1 MENLKIIY
9 IDDYPETSLSKY
21 LDKYKN
27 SSCNVESLDI
37 KFNPDAGYES
47 LINNPDVK
55 SANIIF
61 IDSKLFENRTAIA
74 GKFTGE
80 EFKIILKKYFPF
92 IEVIVITQNE
102 IAPDYETISKYDPKC
117 GKTPVEYYDE
127 KLPPIL
133 DQCIRNIFEVRKITS
148 ELQKNTSWENEIAP
162 DYETISKYDPKCG
175 KTPVEYYDEKL
186 PPILDQCIRNIFEV
200 RKITSELQ
208 KNTSWEKV
216 MVEKI
221 VNSVNGQG
229 KFDEF
234 TKNDID
240 DVIKMFQEL
249 QTKVE
254 G

>member
-1 MENLKIIY
+1 M
-9 IDDYPETSLSKY
+9 T
-21 LDKYKN
+21 
-27 SSCNVESLDI
+27 
-37 KFNPDAGYES
+37 
-47 LINNPDVK
+47 
-55 SANIIF
+55 
-61 IDSKLFENRTAIA
+61 IA

-92 IEVIVITQNE
+92 IEVIVITQ
-102 IAPDYETISKYDPKC
+102 
-117 GKTPVEYYDE
+117 
-127 KLPPIL
+127 
-133 DQCIRNIFEVRKITS
+133 
-148 ELQKNTSWENEIAP
+148 NEIAP

>member
-1 MENLKIIY
+1 METLKLLY
-9 IDDYPETSLSKY
+9 IDDHPETSLSKY
-21 LDKYKN
+21 LDKYK
-27 SSCNVESLDI
+27 SPSCEIEYSDI
-37 KFNPDAGYES
+37 EFKPDEGYES
-47 LINNPDVK
+47 LINNSDVK

-61 IDSKLFENRTAIA
+61 IDSKLFENRNAIA

-102 IAPDYETISKYDPKC
+102 IAPGYETISKYDSKSRM
-117 GKTPVEYYDE
+117 TPEEYYDKE
-127 KLPPIL
+127 LPVL
-133 DQCIRNIFEVRKITS
+133 LEQCV
-148 ELQKNTSWENEIAP
+148 
-162 DYETISKYDPKCG
+162 
-175 KTPVEYYDEKL
+175 
-186 PPILDQCIRNIFEV
+186 RNIFEV

-234 TKNDID
+234 TKKDID

-249 QTKVE
+249 QIKVE

>member
-92 IEVIVITQNE
+92 IEVIVITTGSCNE
-102 IAPDYETISKYDPKC
+102 EIWQFCTGTEYADSRESGDRIDRGEWSGKEYD
-117 GKTPVEYYDE
+117 
-127 KLPPIL
+127 I
-133 DQCIRNIFEVRKITS
+133 
-148 ELQKNTSWENEIAP
+148 
-162 DYETISKYDPKCG
+162 
-175 KTPVEYYDEKL
+175 
-186 PPILDQCIRNIFEV
+186 
-200 RKITSELQ
+200 
-208 KNTSWEKV
+208 
-216 MVEKI
+216 
-221 VNSVNGQG
+221 
-229 KFDEF
+229 
-234 TKNDID
+234 
-240 DVIKMFQEL
+240 
-249 QTKVE
+249 
-254 G
+254 

>member
-1 MENLKIIY
+1 M
-9 IDDYPETSLSKY
+9 
-21 LDKYKN
+21 
-27 SSCNVESLDI
+27 SCNAKKDPNGTWRIQYRWTDWTGTKKKSQKRGFKTKKEAEEWYAHFMLQQSSDPTMTLADFWEI
-37 KFNPDAGYES
+37 YKADMEKRLRKTTMKQNKA

-127 KLPPIL
+127 KLPL
-133 DQCIRNIFEVRKITS
+133 
-148 ELQKNTSWENEIAP
+148 
-162 DYETISKYDPKCG
+162 
-175 KTPVEYYDEKL
+175 
-186 PPILDQCIRNIFEV
+186 ILDQCIRNIFEV

>member
-1 MENLKIIY
+1 MEILKILY
-9 IDDYPETSLSKY
+9 IDDHPEISLSKY
-21 LDKYKN
+21 LDKYK
-27 SSCNVESLDI
+27 SQSCEIEYSDI
-37 KFNPDAGYES
+37 EFKPDEGYES

-61 IDSKLFENRTAIA
+61 IDSKLFENRNAIA

-117 GKTPVEYYDE
+117 GKTPEEYYDKE
-127 KLPPIL
+127 LPEL
-133 DQCIRNIFEVRKITS
+133 LEQCIRNIFEVRKITL
-148 ELQKNTSWENEIAP
+148 EM
-162 DYETISKYDPKCG
+162 
-175 KTPVEYYDEKL
+175 
-186 PPILDQCIRNIFEV
+186 
-200 RKITSELQ
+200 Q

-221 VNSVNGQG
+221 VNSVNGQE

-234 TKNDID
+234 TKKDID

-249 QTKVE
+249 QIKVE

>member
-1 MENLKIIY
+1 MTKGFFRERKHY
-9 IDDYPETSLSKY
+9 SLQEIT
-21 LDKYKN
+21 DN
-27 SSCNVESLDI
+27 
-37 KFNPDAGYES
+37 
-47 LINNPDVK
+47 LINLNM
-55 SANIIF
+55 
-61 IDSKLFENRTAIA
+61 
-74 GKFTGE
+74 E
-80 EFKIILKKYFPF
+80 ETRRI
-92 IEVIVITQNE
+92 
-102 IAPDYETISKYDPKC
+102 
-117 GKTPVEYYDE
+117 
-127 KLPPIL
+127 
-133 DQCIRNIFEVRKITS
+133 
-148 ELQKNTSWENEIAP
+148 
-162 DYETISKYDPKCG
+162 
-175 KTPVEYYDEKL
+175 

>member
-1 MENLKIIY
+1 METLKLLY
-9 IDDYPETSLSKY
+9 IDDHPETSLSKY
-21 LDKYKN
+21 LDKYK
-27 SSCNVESLDI
+27 SPSCEIEYSDI
-37 KFNPDAGYES
+37 EFKPDEGYES
-47 LINNPDVK
+47 LINNSDVK

-61 IDSKLFENRTAIA
+61 IDSKLFENRNAIA

-102 IAPDYETISKYDPKC
+102 IAPGYETISKYDPKSRM
-117 GKTPVEYYDE
+117 TPEEYYDKE
-127 KLPPIL
+127 LPVL
-133 DQCIRNIFEVRKITS
+133 LEQCVRNIFEVRKI
-148 ELQKNTSWENEIAP
+148 N
-162 DYETISKYDPKCG
+162 
-175 KTPVEYYDEKL
+175 
-186 PPILDQCIRNIFEV
+186 
-200 RKITSELQ
+200 SELQ

-234 TKNDID
+234 TKKDID

-249 QTKVE
+249 QIKVE

>member
-1 MENLKIIY
+1 M
-9 IDDYPETSLSKY
+9 
-21 LDKYKN
+21 
-27 SSCNVESLDI
+27 
-37 KFNPDAGYES
+37 AGYVMIDKKKNAVLQDMANRQGLDENIYYQ
-47 LINNPDVK
+47 LFVEIILVGIKEFERYRQNIVRKINAKNQV
-55 SANIIF
+55 
-61 IDSKLFENRTAIA
+61 
-74 GKFTGE
+74 E

-92 IEVIVITQNE
+92 IEVIVITQ
-102 IAPDYETISKYDPKC
+102 
-117 GKTPVEYYDE
+117 
-127 KLPPIL
+127 
-133 DQCIRNIFEVRKITS
+133 
-148 ELQKNTSWENEIAP
+148 NEIAP

>member
-1 MENLKIIY
+1 METLKILY
-9 IDDYPETSLSKY
+9 IDDNPEVALAKY
-21 LDKYKN
+21 LDRYKDSN
-27 SSCNVESLDI
+27 CEIEYSDI
-37 KFNPDAGYES
+37 EFRPEEGYES
-47 LINNPDVK
+47 LINNADVK

-61 IDSKLFENRTAIA
+61 IDSKLFENRNAVA

-102 IAPDYETISKYDPKC
+102 IAQEYETISKYDPRY
-117 GKTPVEYYDE
+117 GKTSEEYYNE
-127 KLPPIL
+127 KLPAL
-133 DQCIRNIFEVRKITS
+133 LNQCIRNIFEVRKIAL
-148 ELQKNTSWENEIAP
+148 ELEN
-162 DYETISKYDPKCG
+162 
-175 KTPVEYYDEKL
+175 
-186 PPILDQCIRNIFEV
+186 
-200 RKITSELQ
+200 
-208 KNTSWEKV
+208 NTSWEKV

-229 KFDEF
+229 NFDEL

-249 QTKVE
+249 QKKVE

>member
-1 MENLKIIY
+1 M
-9 IDDYPETSLSKY
+9 
-21 LDKYKN
+21 
-27 SSCNVESLDI
+27 
-37 KFNPDAGYES
+37 
-47 LINNPDVK
+47 
-55 SANIIF
+55 
-61 IDSKLFENRTAIA
+61 
-74 GKFTGE
+74 
-80 EFKIILKKYFPF
+80 
-92 IEVIVITQNE
+92 IVITQN
-102 IAPDYETISKYDPKC
+102 D
-117 GKTPVEYYDE
+117 
-127 KLPPIL
+127 
-133 DQCIRNIFEVRKITS
+133 
-148 ELQKNTSWENEIAP
+148 IAP

-240 DVIKMFQEL
+240 DVIKMFQWLDEHGIKYTERHIVEKNPTYDEL
-249 QTKVE
+249 KVWYQQSGLPIKKFFNTSGLVYKEMQLKDKLTLMSEEEQLMLLATHGMLVKRPMMITHDIVLVGFKEADWE
-254 G
+254 GALL

>member
-21 LDKYKN
+21 LDKYKK

-37 KFNPDAGYES
+37 KFNPDLGYES
-47 LINNPDVK
+47 LINKPDVK

-92 IEVIVITQNE
+92 IEVIVITQND
-102 IAPDYETISKYDPKC
+102 IAQDYETISKYDPKC

-148 ELQKNTSWENEIAP
+148 ELKKNTSW
-162 DYETISKYDPKCG
+162 G
-175 KTPVEYYDEKL
+175 
-186 PPILDQCIRNIFEV
+186 
-200 RKITSELQ
+200 
-208 KNTSWEKV
+208 KV